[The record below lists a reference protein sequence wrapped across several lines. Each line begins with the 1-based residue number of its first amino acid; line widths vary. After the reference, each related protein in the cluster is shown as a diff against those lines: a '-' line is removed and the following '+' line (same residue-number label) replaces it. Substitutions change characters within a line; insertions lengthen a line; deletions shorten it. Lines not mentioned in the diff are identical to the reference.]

1 MTSSLYDLSVSSV
14 ISCYQT
20 LKKINDLAMLPNN
33 ILFDIYYML
42 YSKEKLCE
50 LGIEFSDLNTF
61 TRMLKVTNKRIQLLR
76 SFQAV
81 IDHGK
86 HVHKTLT
93 MNYLLRRTFETQNKI
108 SFINLGIRLGGFL
121 SEAGWFAE
129 SERVLSE
136 CLNVC
141 LELPPSVEAWR
152 YTLQCCHKLLYAQAI
167 FSMVQKSQM
176 TQKLAEELVEKLK
189 AQGQTINLASLY
201 TLFSFSAYCMS
212 NYDESY
218 RWSVEAI
225 KQLDAGVSA
234 RITIDTM
241 CQASR
246 ACVLKREFTKAGIL
260 VRQAVSLARD
270 TFGKEHLRFA
280 DTLHDYGFYLMNSDS
295 IKDSVRVYETA
306 LNLKKAVFGPNNLH
320 VAIAQEDMAYALYV
334 HEYSS
339 GHFAIARDQA
349 EKAISTMTALLPP
362 DHLMLAAAQ
371 RVKALILEEI
381 ALDSEPGTD
390 YPEAGL
396 LNEAESLHK
405 NALKLSISVYGE
417 YNVQTAKHYGNL
429 GRLYQSMKKFE
440 EAEMMHLKA
449 IAIKE
454 KLLGMEDY
462 EVGLSVGHLASLYNY
477 HMKQFRKAEQL
488 YFRSISINIKLFS
501 ETYSGLE
508 YDYRGLI
515 HVYEKMGETEKQAD
529 YTLILSAWKDLR
541 EHLKEA
547 QPLVIAELQ
556 PLEEIKK
563 IFA

>member
-1 MTSSLYDLSVSSV
+1 MTRPTSLYELSVTSV
-14 ISCYQT
+14 ISGYHI
-20 LKKINDLAMLPNN
+20 LKLNDLEMLPNN

-42 YSKEKLCE
+42 FCKGKLCE
-50 LGIEFSDLNTF
+50 LGIEFTDLNTF
-61 TRMLKVTNKRIQLLR
+61 ARMLKVTNKRIQLLK

-81 IDHGK
+81 IDHGN
-86 HVHKTLT
+86 HIHKSLT
-93 MNYLLRRTFETQNKI
+93 MNYSLRHTYEMQNKTGFI
-108 SFINLGIRLGGFL
+108 SLGIRLGGFL

-129 SERVLSE
+129 SERVLSD
-136 CLNVC
+136 CLEAC
-141 LELPPSVEAWR
+141 LELPPSVEAWK

-167 FSMVQKSQM
+167 FSLVQKSQE

-189 AQGQTINLASLY
+189 AHGETINLASLY

-218 RWSVEAI
+218 RWSIAAI
-225 KQLDAGVSA
+225 KQLDASVSA

-246 ACVLKREFTKAGIL
+246 ACVLKREFTKAGLL

-270 TFGKEHLRFA
+270 TFGAKHLRFA

-295 IKDSVRVYETA
+295 IKDSVRVYERA
-306 LNLKKAVFGPNNLH
+306 LNLKIAVFGLKNLH

-339 GHFAIARDQA
+339 GNFGIARNHA
-349 EKAISTMTALLPP
+349 ERAITTMKKLLPQ

-381 ALDSEPGTD
+381 ALDT
-390 YPEAGL
+390 L
-396 LNEAESLHK
+396 LIEAEDLHK

-429 GRLYQSMKKFE
+429 GRLYQ
-440 EAEMMHLKA
+440 
-449 IAIKE
+449 
-454 KLLGMEDY
+454 
-462 EVGLSVGHLASLYNY
+462 
-477 HMKQFRKAEQL
+477 
-488 YFRSISINIKLFS
+488 NIKLFS

-515 HVYEKMGETEKQAD
+515 HVYEKMGESEKQAD
-529 YTLILSAWKDLR
+529 YTLILHAWKDLR
-541 EHLKEA
+541 EHIREA

>member
-1 MTSSLYDLSVSSV
+1 
-14 ISCYQT
+14 
-20 LKKINDLAMLPNN
+20 MLPNN

-42 YSKEKLCE
+42 FCKGKLCE
-50 LGIEFSDLNTF
+50 LGIEFTDLNTF
-61 TRMLKVTNKRIQLLR
+61 ARMLKVTNKRIQLLK

-81 IDHGK
+81 IDHGN
-86 HVHKTLT
+86 HIHKSLT
-93 MNYLLRRTFETQNKI
+93 MNYSLRHTYEMQNKTGFI
-108 SFINLGIRLGGFL
+108 SLGIRLGGFL

-129 SERVLSE
+129 SERVLSD
-136 CLNVC
+136 CLEAC
-141 LELPPSVEAWR
+141 LELPPSVEAWK

-167 FSMVQKSQM
+167 FSLVQKSQE

-189 AQGQTINLASLY
+189 AHGETINLASLY

-218 RWSVEAI
+218 RWSIAAI
-225 KQLDAGVSA
+225 KQLDASVSA

-246 ACVLKREFTKAGIL
+246 ACVLKREFTKAGLL

-270 TFGKEHLRFA
+270 TFGAKHLRFA

-295 IKDSVRVYETA
+295 IKDSVRVYERA
-306 LNLKKAVFGPNNLH
+306 LNLKIAVFGLKNLH

-339 GHFAIARDQA
+339 GNFGIARNHA
-349 EKAISTMTALLPP
+349 ERAITTMTKLLPQ

-381 ALDSEPGTD
+381 ALDSEPD
-390 YPEAGL
+390 EYPEAAL
-396 LNEAESLHK
+396 LIEAEDLHK

-488 YFRSISINIKLFS
+488 YFRSININIKLFS

-515 HVYEKMGETEKQAD
+515 HVYEKMGESEKQAD
-529 YTLILSAWKDLR
+529 YTLILHAWKDLR
-541 EHLKEA
+541 EHIREA